1 MSRFFPKKWLLIAA
15 GCLAVAIGTLGIFL
29 PLLPTTVFLL
39 IAAACFAR
47 SSERL
52 YHWLLNHRWFGPTI
66 RNWRQFKAI
75 TLRGKIIMFIVLWLT
90 LGLSAFRAVDLIIVR
105 FLLLLVGLG
114 VTLFLLSTKTMSP
127 DMLTEQK

>member
-1 MSRFFPKKWLLIAA
+1 MSRFSPKKWLLIAA
-15 GCLAVAIGTLGIFL
+15 GCLALGLGVLGIFL

-52 YHWLLNHRWFGPTI
+52 YQWLLNHRWFGPII
-66 RNWRQFKAI
+66 RNWREHKAI
-75 TLRGKIIMFIVLWLT
+75 SLRGKIFMLILLWLT
-90 LGLSAFRAVDLIIVR
+90 LGCSAFCAVDLIAIR

-114 VTLFLLSTKTMSP
+114 VTFFILSTKTMSP
-127 DMLTEQK
+127 DLLAEQK